1 MKDGFVRVAAVTPG
15 IRVADPR
22 YNADRVIEGIDAAA
36 AKGAGIIVFPEMVL
50 SGYTCGDL
58 LLQHRLIDACKDG
71 LKTIAEYTS
80 DLDVL
85 VFVGLPYYFRD
96 KLYSVAAAVH
106 RGLCLGIVPKTFIP
120 AYSEFYETRYFTSGN
135 ASVLT
140 TDFFGTGIPFG
151 THIIFEN
158 GESLP
163 DLKIACEI
171 CEDAW
176 VPAPPSIVH
185 AMAGADVIV
194 NLSASDEVIGK
205 DAYRRQLIASASATR
220 VAAYVYASAGAG
232 ESSQDLVFGGHD
244 IIAEN
249 GQILAESELFSE
261 GVITADIDVERL
273 MAERRRMNTFTENVY
288 DDYVRIPFLIN
299 PRTVDIK
306 RNVPPLPFVP
316 SDNAERKAR
325 CEQISDIQA
334 MGLAKR
340 LEHTGLHNA
349 IVGLS
354 GGLDSTLALLVTVR
368 AFDRLGLDRAGIHAV
383 TMPGFGTTGRTYDN
397 AVNLAKTLGC
407 DLMEV
412 DIKKSVTQHM
422 EDIGADINEH
432 DVTYENAQARERTQ
446 ILMDIANKKAG
457 LVIGTG
463 DMSELALGWATYN
476 GDHMSMYGVNAGVP
490 KTLVRHLVS
499 YYASEAEEDGKSE
512 LAATLKDVLDTPVSP
527 ELLPPENGEISQKT
541 EDIVGPYELH
551 DFFLYYMLRFG
562 FSPSKIYRL
571 ACMAHRGSY
580 DGETILKWMKIFYKR
595 FFSQQFKRSCLP
607 DGPKV
612 GTVAVSPRGDLRM
625 PSDASAE
632 LWMTE
637 LEDIVLS

>member
-1 MKDGFVRVAAVTPG
+1 MKGIVIRSLGGIYTVDALDSVYECSARGVFRKKGISPVCGDSVEISISADGSA
-15 IRVADPR
+15 
-22 YNADRVIEGIDAAA
+22 VIEKIYDRRSF
-36 AKGAGIIVFPEMVL
+36 IVRPPL
-50 SGYTCGDL
+50 
-58 LLQHRLIDACKDG
+58 AN
-71 LKTIAEYTS
+71 
-80 DLDVL
+80 LDVL

-120 AYSEFYETRYFTSGN
+120 SYSEFYEARYFTSGN

-185 AMAGADVIV
+185 AMAGADMIV

-205 DAYRRQLIASASATR
+205 DAYRRQLIASSSATR
-220 VAAYVYASAGAG
+220 VAAYIYASAGAG

-249 GQILAESELFSE
+249 GQILAESVLFTD

-288 DDYVRIPFLIN
+288 DDYVRVPFLIN
-299 PRTVDIK
+299 TTTVDIN
-306 RNVPPLPFVP
+306 RNIPPLPFVP
-316 SDNAERKAR
+316 SDNAERKDR

-349 IVGLS
+349 TIGLS

-446 ILMDIANKKAG
+446 ILMDIANKKGG

-499 YYASEAEEDGKSE
+499 YYASEAEEEGKSG
-512 LAATLKDVLDTPVSP
+512 LSAILKDVLDTPVSP

-551 DFFLYYMLRFG
+551 DFFLYYILRFG

-571 ACMAHRGSY
+571 ACIAHRGSY
-580 DGETILKWMKIFYKR
+580 DGETILKWMKTFYKR

-625 PSDASAE
+625 PSDASAA

-637 LEDIVLS
+637 LEGIRLS